1 MLKNRQRNIH
11 TCFFTCFWAPSAMR
25 SFMLNLQSFTNVS
38 MSPAGSPEPSTS
50 MLSDGAWPL
59 SFSLILSK
67 KKHLKRREKNK
78 VVSGSVI
85 CLYFKKKEKKK
96 EMHAE
101 SSYRD
106 VMISSHTFTGSTLAS
121 GYRSVHDLMRC
132 LRESKDTNKK
142 NCKNCK
148 NVSELEKK
156 NSNKD
161 SFRNKYSKI
170 L

>member
-85 CLYFKKKEKKK
+85 CLYFKKKKD
-96 EMHAE
+96 MHAE

-156 NSNKD
+156 KNSNKD

>member
-1 MLKNRQRNIH
+1 
-11 TCFFTCFWAPSAMR
+11 
-25 SFMLNLQSFTNVS
+25 
-38 MSPAGSPEPSTS
+38 
-50 MLSDGAWPL
+50 
-59 SFSLILSK
+59 
-67 KKHLKRREKNK
+67 
-78 VVSGSVI
+78 
-85 CLYFKKKEKKK
+85 
-96 EMHAE
+96 MHAE

-156 NSNKD
+156 
-161 SFRNKYSKI
+161 KI
-170 L
+170 QTKTVLGINIPKSCKKTKQTF